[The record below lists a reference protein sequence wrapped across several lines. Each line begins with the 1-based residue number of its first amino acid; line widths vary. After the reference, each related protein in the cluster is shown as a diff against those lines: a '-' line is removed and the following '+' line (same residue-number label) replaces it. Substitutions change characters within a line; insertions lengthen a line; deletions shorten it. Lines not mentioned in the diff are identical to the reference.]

1 MLAHL
6 KSIKYP
12 KARNHYEN
20 DMWQSPVIGRDTPGV
35 KEIYLSLSI
44 VSWPYLRLLT
54 IATAGAGGP
63 QHIGVGGGQASKHGQ
78 RLRLPGT

>member
-1 MLAHL
+1 MQ

-20 DMWQSPVIGRDTPGV
+20 DMWQSPVIGRDTPRV
-35 KEIYLSLSI
+35 KEIFAYLIHLK
-44 VSWPYLRLLT
+44 WPHLRQLT
-54 IATAGAGGP
+54 FATAGAGGP
-63 QHIGVGGGQASKHGQ
+63 QQIGVGGGQASKHGQ